1 MEHEHS
7 PEAIMQRLSAGPGS
21 SYLRDWVYGG
31 IDGTVTTFA
40 VVSGVAGAEL
50 PSAIILI
57 LGFANLVGDGFSMA
71 ASNYSGTKAEKEE
84 YERIKNIEDR
94 HIRLEPG
101 GEREEIRQIYRMKGF
116 QGEELERVVDV
127 ITSNR
132 ERWVKTMLTE
142 EYGLPL
148 EIRSPVLAALST
160 FTAFLLCGLIPLIP
174 YIFNF
179 TNPFWL
185 STAVTGL
192 VFFLIGS
199 IKSKWSVIPWWKSGV
214 ETLVIGSGA
223 AGLAYL
229 IGYLLRGLV
238 QNPM

>member
-50 PSAIILI
+50 SSAIILI

-127 ITSNR
+127 ITSDR

-174 YIFNF
+174 YIFNL